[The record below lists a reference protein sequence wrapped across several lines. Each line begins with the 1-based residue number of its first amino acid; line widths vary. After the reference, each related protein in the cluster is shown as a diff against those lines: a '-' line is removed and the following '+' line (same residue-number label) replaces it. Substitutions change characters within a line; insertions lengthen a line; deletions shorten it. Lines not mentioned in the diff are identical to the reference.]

1 MSNCAEQLLDLAR
14 LAGASHAEVYQ
25 AFSLSHPVFFEA
37 NRLKQLESTESEGL
51 ALRLW
56 REGCPGLAVAYG
68 AVDANL
74 LVEKAIALSHLNP
87 PEPLELA
94 SSNHLLYPPR
104 GASLDVP
111 TLITMGKTCISRLR
125 EAYQEVICS
134 AQLDS
139 EESRVSL
146 LNSEGFYGEYRET
159 SISYYLGVEWVRGKD
174 FLGVY
179 EGEYT
184 QGAVNLEDTLSQILQ
199 RLKWAQSNV
208 NPPTGRIPVIFTPNA
223 ANLLWSTVEAAL
235 SGKEVLEKTS
245 PWSEKLGELVVGENL
260 TLTQDPSL
268 DPHSCPFDD
277 EGTLTQPLTLIENG
291 RLGQF
296 YLDRTTARK
305 LGTTT
310 TGNGFRGSLGR
321 YPAPELVNLVINS
334 GQGTLEDLIKQMSR
348 GLVVEQILGD
358 EADISGEFSVNI
370 DLGYYVENGEVLGR
384 VKNTMLAGNVYQALQ
399 QVQQLGGDRRW
410 NSSCYTP
417 SIMIDSLSVVA
428 A

>member
-1 MSNCAEQLLDLAR
+1 
-14 LAGASHAEVYQ
+14 
-25 AFSLSHPVFFEA
+25 
-37 NRLKQLESTESEGL
+37 
-51 ALRLW
+51 
-56 REGCPGLAVAYG
+56 
-68 AVDANL
+68 
-74 LVEKAIALSHLNP
+74 
-87 PEPLELA
+87 
-94 SSNHLLYPPR
+94 
-104 GASLDVP
+104 
-111 TLITMGKTCISRLR
+111 MGKTCISHLR
-125 EAYQEVICS
+125 EVYPEVICS
-134 AQLDS
+134 GQFDS
-139 EESRVSL
+139 EASRVSL
-146 LNSEGFYGEYRET
+146 LNSQGFSGEYSET
-159 SISYYLGVEWVRGKD
+159 SISYYLGVEWVRGED

-199 RLKWAQSNV
+199 RLEWAQSNV
-208 NPPTGRIPVIFTPNA
+208 NPSTGRMPVIFTPNA

-235 SGKEVLEKTS
+235 NGKEVLEKSS
-245 PWSEKLGELVVGENL
+245 PWSEKLGDLVLGANL

-291 RLGQF
+291 RLRQF

-305 LGTTT
+305 LGTAT

-348 GLVVEQILGD
+348 GLVVVQILGG

-384 VKNTMLAGNVYQALQ
+384 VKDTMVAGNVYQALQ
-399 QVQQLGGDRRW
+399 QIQQLGGDRRW
-410 NSSCYTP
+410 SGSCYTP
-417 SIMIDSLSVVA
+417 SILIDSLSVVA